1 MNISNPNDVYD
12 KISSMRD
19 DIEKMFNTIMQPKTQ
34 EPIQKKEPVLK
45 DSLKETD
52 NSLIGVFNLPSLS
65 EDQIELDIRNNTIG
79 IIAKRKVQNE
89 IASAP
94 GSQKIKIVKKVLP
107 LPRLI
112 DPEKTIALYKDG
124 VLKLDMPKI
133 NTKPKKVR
141 LQ

>member
-1 MNISNPNDVYD
+1 MNISNPNDVYN

-19 DIEKMFNTIMQPKTQ
+19 DIEKMFNIIMKPAE
-34 EPIQKKEPVLK
+34 EPIQKKEPQVK
-45 DSLKETD
+45 DSLKETSH
-52 NSLIGVFNLPSLS
+52 SLIATFNLASTP

-79 IIAKRKVQNE
+79 IIAKRKIQSE

-94 GSQKIKIVKKVLP
+94 GNKIKIVKKVLP

-112 DPEKTIALYKDG
+112 DPQKTIALYKEG

-133 NTKPKKVR
+133 STKPKRIK